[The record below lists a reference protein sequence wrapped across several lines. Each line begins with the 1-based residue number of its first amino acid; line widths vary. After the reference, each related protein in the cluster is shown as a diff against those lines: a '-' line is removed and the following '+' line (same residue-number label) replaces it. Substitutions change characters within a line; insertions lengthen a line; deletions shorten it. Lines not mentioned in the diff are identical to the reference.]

1 MYRHVVED
9 MEGTLNHDSVGL
21 SSLMQIAPTHLS
33 LSQTPRLSIPEGQAG
48 GAAMQK
54 AAHEFEGYFL
64 SNLLKVMRETIPKGA
79 IENKGGDFFY
89 SLYDQEIGR
98 LAAESGGLGLAGMI
112 EEYTKKNTVSL
123 KS

>member
-1 MYRHVVED
+1 
-9 MEGTLNHDSVGL
+9 
-21 SSLMQIAPTHLS
+21 
-33 LSQTPRLSIPEGQAG
+33 
-48 GAAMQK
+48 MQK
-54 AAHEFEGYFL
+54 AAHEFEGYFI

>member
-1 MYRHVVED
+1 
-9 MEGTLNHDSVGL
+9 
-21 SSLMQIAPTHLS
+21 
-33 LSQTPRLSIPEGQAG
+33 
-48 GAAMQK
+48 
-54 AAHEFEGYFL
+54 
-64 SNLLKVMRETIPKGA
+64 MRETIPKGA